1 MDGCAKRNIIL
12 TIFPFTSLVPS
23 IVVWTLRRQQKPILA
38 VYWPHCVWAHCFKLT
53 HLTKQNKV
61 HRRLS
66 LKFAREWSD
75 IPSQDRFAQCCLSS
89 PFPRCRKFWNSG
101 TSQEEVFVALV
112 RSREFCLGM
121 FCRPGLCLRRVG
133 GSCYHPQP
141 VLLDHSLI
149 CSDKKVPGIFFS
161 CHVHGMGRNLNSS
174 SYPVKF
180 KTSNE
185 VYTVKRK
192 TP

>member
-1 MDGCAKRNIIL
+1 MSEEKYYTHDL
-12 TIFPFTSLVPS
+12 SLHQLGS
-23 IVVWTLRRQQKPILA
+23 FYCCLNLKETTKTHLSCLLATLRLGSLF
-38 VYWPHCVWAHCFKLT
+38 HKLT